1 MKSLKSFIIQQLSQI
16 DYDDVLITETS
27 DAVVL
32 TTSVN
37 FKYVHVT
44 VHKGNANAGWTRKNS
59 SKNAYSMNFEI
70 TQMDNDKLS
79 INVYSQGLLAQ
90 CILVCKNEYWDWEI
104 PNPCWELTYPFI
116 NFTNSLNRRN
126 TLTEFIAEWV
136 VVIKNCL
143 NAELTTSTKD
153 ETTYDSEPPNGTVP
167 EGDLILTIREDTWK
181 ELSKT
186 RYLKLPSGIVK
197 IDKTMLG
204 KQVVLRDKEPGVF
217 YPLNIEDFNIIKEEI
232 KHESK

>member
-32 TTSVN
+32 TTPVE

-44 VHKGNANAGWTRKNS
+44 VHKGNANAGWTKKNS

-70 TQMDNDKLS
+70 TQIDSDRLS
-79 INVYSQGLLAQ
+79 INIYSQGLLAQ
-90 CILVCKNEYWDWEI
+90 CTLMYKNEYWNWEI
-104 PNPCWELTYPFI
+104 SNPCWELAYPFI
-116 NFTNSLNRRN
+116 NFTNSLNKKN
-126 TLTEFIAEWV
+126 TLTEFIAGWV
-136 VVIKNCL
+136 IMIKNCL
-143 NAELTTSTKD
+143 NNELTTFDND
-153 ETTYDSEPPNGTVP
+153 ETTYDSEPPNGPMP

-217 YPLNIEDFNIIKEEI
+217 YPLNIEDFNVIKEE
-232 KHESK
+232 ETL

>member
-1 MKSLKSFIIQQLSQI
+1 MKSLKSFIVQQLSQI
-16 DYDDVLITETS
+16 NYDDVLITETS
-27 DAVVL
+27 NSVVL
-32 TTSVN
+32 TTSVT

-44 VHKGNANAGWTRKNS
+44 VHKGNANAGWTKKNS

-70 TQMDNDKLS
+70 TQMSNDKLF

-90 CILVCKNEYWDWEI
+90 CTLIYKNEYWNWEI
-104 PNPCWELTYPFI
+104 PNFCGELTYPFI
-116 NFTNSLNRRN
+116 NFTNSLNKKN
-126 TLTEFIAEWV
+126 TLTEFIAGWV
-136 VVIKNCL
+136 IMIQSCL
-143 NAELTTSTKD
+143 NNELTTFAND
-153 ETTYDSEPPNGTVP
+153 ETTYDSEPPNGAVP

-204 KQVVLRDKEPGVF
+204 KQVVLRDKESGVF
-217 YPLNIEDFNIIKEEI
+217 YPLKVEDFIDIKEEI